1 MVDTLAMST
10 TATPSDSP
18 SPAAAPAV
26 TPPVENAAPAAP
38 TLEQLEQAIADASP
52 EELESLMTATAAHG
66 AAVKGRAAAEPEAP
80 AEAEPAAET
89 PAAPAESAPAASAE
103 AEEAEPVAEPGKPP
117 QYRLRGRDD
126 KETQFL
132 ALVKAGKTVPEAT
145 AAIYGEQPAKP
156 AAATPP
162 AETPAETPAAE
173 DPAAK
178 IDAQVA
184 EIDTKLATV
193 RANLKKANE
202 DMDADQQT
210 ALQEELADLKMAKMQ
225 AVQSK
230 ANLAQQA
237 EQTAQAAAKSVE
249 KQDMDAVVA
258 LYPELGQK
266 GSPERAKFDNF
277 VKERSANSDYDGIF
291 ASPKWRSFLARE
303 WAELEGVVP
312 VSRRQATPPAAPAA
326 QPPRTNNAP
335 PSQPNRPRA
344 VAADAVGA
352 REAPSQRSFEQTP
365 TDLASYIEN
374 LTDPTEIERLMN
386 DVHRLE
392 KANRPAARR

>member
-1 MVDTLAMST
+1 MSS

-18 SPAAAPAV
+18 SPAAAPSV
-26 TPPVENAAPAAP
+26 TPPAENTPPAAP
-38 TLEQLEQAIADASP
+38 TLEQIEQAIADASP
-52 EELESLMTATAAHG
+52 EELERAMTATAAHG
-66 AAVKGRAAAEPEAP
+66 ATVKARQPVEQAAAPAEEAP
-80 AEAEPAAET
+80 AAPAETPPAAATPPAETEEAEPAAE
-89 PAAPAESAPAASAE
+89 A
-103 AEEAEPVAEPGKPP
+103 GKPP
-117 QYRLRGRDD
+117 QFRIRGRDD

-132 ALVKAGKTVPEAT
+132 ALIKAGKTVPEAT
-145 AAIYGEQPAKP
+145 ATVYGVQPAKAAA
-156 AAATPP
+156 AAATPPP
-162 AETPAETPAAE
+162 AETPAETETPAE

-184 EIDTKLATV
+184 DIDTKLATV

-210 ALQEELADLKMAKMQ
+210 ALQEELADLKMAKLQ
-225 AVQSK
+225 AQQSK
-230 ANLAQQA
+230 QALIQQA
-237 EQTAQAAAKSVE
+237 EQSAQQAAKSVE
-249 KQDMDAVVA
+249 KQDMDAVVS

-266 GSPERAKFDNF
+266 GSPERAKFDAF

-312 VSRRQATPPAAPAA
+312 VSRRQATPPAAPAVT
-326 QPPRTNNAP
+326 PPRANNAP

-365 TDLASYIEN
+365 ADAASYIEN

-386 DVHRLE
+386 EVHRLE

>member
-1 MVDTLAMST
+1 M
-10 TATPSDSP
+10 TP
-18 SPAAAPAV
+18 
-26 TPPVENAAPAAP
+26 
-38 TLEQLEQAIADASP
+38 EQIEQAIADATP
-52 EELESLMTATAAHG
+52 EQLDQLMTATAAHG
-66 AAVKGRAAAEPEAP
+66 ATVKARQPVEEAAAPTEEAP
-80 AEAEPAAET
+80 AAPAETPPAAATPPAESEEAEPAAET
-89 PAAPAESAPAASAE
+89 
-103 AEEAEPVAEPGKPP
+103 GKPP
-117 QYRLRGRDD
+117 QFRIRGRDD

-132 ALVKAGKTVPEAT
+132 ALIKAGKTVPEAT
-145 AAIYGEQPAKP
+145 ATVYGVQPAK
-156 AAATPP
+156 AAVAATPPP
-162 AETPAETPAAE
+162 AETPAETEPAAE

-184 EIDTKLATV
+184 DIDTKLAAV

-210 ALQEELADLKMAKMQ
+210 ALQEELADLKMAKLQ
-225 AVQSK
+225 AQQSK
-230 ANLAQQA
+230 QALVQQA
-237 EQTAQAAAKSVE
+237 EQAAQQAAKSVE
-249 KQDMDAVVA
+249 RQDMEAVVS

-266 GSPERAKFDNF
+266 GSPERAKFDAF

-326 QPPRTNNAP
+326 TPPRANNAP

-365 TDLASYIEN
+365 ADVASLIEG
-374 LTDPTEIERLMN
+374 LTDPKEIDRLMAE
-386 DVHRLE
+386 VHRLE
-392 KANRPAARR
+392 KAARPAARR